1 MLLRKR
7 FLSLAAVAS
16 LAVAGV
22 ACSDDGG
29 SETDTTTEDT
39 GTTDDTLTEDT
50 GTEEEMTEDLGG
62 DTGADEEMTD
72 DTMTEEE
79 GAS

>member
-29 SETDTTTEDT
+29 TDDLDTTEDT
-39 GTTDDTLTEDT
+39 LEDGAEDT
-50 GTEEEMTEDLGG
+50 GEELEDGAEETGDTLEEGGDEMEEEVEG
-62 DTGADEEMTD
+62 D
-72 DTMTEEE
+72 
-79 GAS
+79 S

>member
-16 LAVAGV
+16 LAVAGA

-29 SETDTTTEDT
+29 SETDTGTETTEET
-39 GTTDDTLTEDT
+39 GTEDTLTEDT
-50 GTEEEMTEDLGG
+50 GTEEEMTED
-62 DTGADEEMTD
+62 TGSEEEMTEE
-72 DTMTEEE
+72 TE
-79 GAS
+79 GDS